1 MALAFRNSLSL
12 GVGSRAL
19 TSLLC
24 TPSTAAAAAASAPFT
39 ANEVEKESVVFG
51 KKCVFPKQMKES
63 FSTRGGKRP
72 PGGGR
77 GGGKS
82 KFQDWWLFDLSF
94 GRKQEAYQDCRLAE
108 NVKDEMFLRHK
119 KENWSVEK
127 LAEHYRIR
135 QQRVLGKSA
144 FAIDSLSLS
153 LSLRLLSDGK
163 VLTTDFN
170 F

>member
-1 MALAFRNSLSL
+1 
-12 GVGSRAL
+12 
-19 TSLLC
+19 
-24 TPSTAAAAAASAPFT
+24 
-39 ANEVEKESVVFG
+39 
-51 KKCVFPKQMKES
+51 MKES

-153 LSLRLLSDGK
+153 LSHRLLSDGK